1 MPTWKATANIGPNVG
16 GPTPGRSRCEANV
29 QSRTPSEVK
38 ARPAMASLLVVRTS
52 TDPPK
57 RQVNR
62 IRFGDHQATEVEFLA
77 LRSIDGPLIE
87 PRNDFR
93 RDILDD
99 SPPIGDRDSRIRCP
113 CADDVD
119 ETAADVALPPPC
131 GVDSSNDH
139 HEDARAVW
147 QQTVGSAAMK
157 FQVWACDLDGQ
168 EFDEDSSYTIHPVMT
183 GVLTIHWADGRASHY
198 SPAAWQRI
206 EDQISGP
213 VSGLSLIH

>member
-1 MPTWKATANIGPNVG
+1 M
-16 GPTPGRSRCEANV
+16 
-29 QSRTPSEVK
+29 K

-99 SPPIGDRDSRIRCP
+99 SPPMVIVIRASAVLAP
-113 CADDVD
+113 
-119 ETAADVALPPPC
+119 TMSMRLPPTLPC
-131 GVDSSNDH
+131 HRPLGWIRPTIIMRTHEPFGSRPSGVP
-139 HEDARAVW
+139 R
-147 QQTVGSAAMK
+147 
-157 FQVWACDLDGQ
+157 
-168 EFDEDSSYTIHPVMT
+168 
-183 GVLTIHWADGRASHY
+183 
-198 SPAAWQRI
+198 
-206 EDQISGP
+206 
-213 VSGLSLIH
+213 

>member
-1 MPTWKATANIGPNVG
+1 M
-16 GPTPGRSRCEANV
+16 
-29 QSRTPSEVK
+29 
-38 ARPAMASLLVVRTS
+38 
-52 TDPPK
+52 
-57 RQVNR
+57 
-62 IRFGDHQATEVEFLA
+62 
-77 LRSIDGPLIE
+77 RSIDGPLIE

-99 SPPIGDRDSRIRCP
+99 SPPMVIVIRASAVLAP
-113 CADDVD
+113 TMSI

-157 FQVWACDLDGQ
+157 FLWACDLDGQ

-213 VSGLSLIH
+213 VSGSGCDLRCPRGRVSRLAVAGDRVGWATTGSARECP

>member
-1 MPTWKATANIGPNVG
+1 
-16 GPTPGRSRCEANV
+16 
-29 QSRTPSEVK
+29 VK
-38 ARPAMASLLVVRTS
+38 ACPAMASLLVVRTS

-99 SPPIGDRDSRIRCP
+99 SPPMVI
-113 CADDVD
+113 V
-119 ETAADVALPPPC
+119 
-131 GVDSSNDH
+131 
-139 HEDARAVW
+139 
-147 QQTVGSAAMK
+147 
-157 FQVWACDLDGQ
+157 
-168 EFDEDSSYTIHPVMT
+168 
-183 GVLTIHWADGRASHY
+183 GRASHY

-213 VSGLSLIH
+213 VSGSGCDLRCPRGRVSRLAVAGDRVGWATTGSARECP

>member
-1 MPTWKATANIGPNVG
+1 
-16 GPTPGRSRCEANV
+16 
-29 QSRTPSEVK
+29 
-38 ARPAMASLLVVRTS
+38 MASLLVVRTS

-99 SPPIGDRDSRIRCP
+99 SPPMVIVIRASAVLAP
-113 CADDVD
+113 
-119 ETAADVALPPPC
+119 TMSMRLPPTLPCHRPC

-198 SPAAWQRI
+198 SPAAWQRGLSSTV
-206 EDQISGP
+206 ERPVALGP
-213 VSGLSLIH
+213 VGSSRWPRPYARGPGGFYARRGERG

>member
-1 MPTWKATANIGPNVG
+1 
-16 GPTPGRSRCEANV
+16 
-29 QSRTPSEVK
+29 
-38 ARPAMASLLVVRTS
+38 
-52 TDPPK
+52 
-57 RQVNR
+57 
-62 IRFGDHQATEVEFLA
+62 

-99 SPPIGDRDSRIRCP
+99 SPPMVIVIRASAVLAP
-113 CADDVD
+113 
-119 ETAADVALPPPC
+119 TMSMRLPPTLPC
-131 GVDSSNDH
+131 HRPVGWIRPNDH

-213 VSGLSLIH
+213 VSGSGCDLRCPRGRVSRLAVAGDRVGWATTGSGGATTGSGGLRPGRPVNARECP